1 MIKRWIK
8 GLILNYIN
16 DFKDLDGWLTER
28 EAMGLFLLAFKA
40 PRNATI
46 VEIGSWQGKST
57 YCLSRGLRSGKV
69 YAIDPFNADGG
80 LDKDSEKI
88 YAEKKGTDDL
98 YAKFVNNMTRLK
110 VLSKIVAKRGYS
122 YQFTVDFNKIDVLF
136 IDGDHSI
143 EGCKLDFELFSP
155 KVAIGG
161 FIAFHDYDKTRNEL
175 GPTHV
180 IQNMVMGSSSYAWHN
195 QYDSLWVAKK
205 IA

>member
-1 MIKRWIK
+1 MIKKWIK
-8 GLILNYIN
+8 GRILKYIS

-40 PRNATI
+40 PRNAKI

-57 YCLSRGLRSGKV
+57 YCLSKGLRSGKV

-88 YAEKKGTDDL
+88 YAAKKGTDNL
-98 YAKFVNNMTRLK
+98 YDKFIDNMTRLK
-110 VLSKIVAKRGYS
+110 VRSKIVAKQGYS
-122 YQFTVDFNKIDVLF
+122 YQFPDEFDKIDVLF

-143 EGCKLDFELFSP
+143 EGCKLDFDLFSP
-155 KVAIGG
+155 KVAVGG
-161 FIAFHDYDKTRNEL
+161 YIAFHDYDKTRDEL
-175 GPTHV
+175 GPTYV
-180 IQNMVMGSSSYAWHN
+180 IQNIVLNSLAYEYYR

>member
-1 MIKRWIK
+1 MIKQWIK
-8 GLILNYIN
+8 GRIMKYISH
-16 DFKDLDGWLTER
+16 FKDLDGWLTER

-57 YCLSRGLRSGKV
+57 YCLSRGLRSGRV

-80 LDKDSEKI
+80 QDKDSEKI

-98 YAKFVNNMTRLK
+98 YAKFVDNMTRLK
-110 VLSKIVAKRGYS
+110 VISKIVAKRGYS
-122 YQFTVDFNKIDVLF
+122 YQFATEFDKINVLF

-155 KVAIGG
+155 KVTIGG
-161 FIAFHDYDKTRNEL
+161 YIAFHDYDKTRDEL
-175 GPTHV
+175 GPTYV
-180 IQNMVMGSSSYAWHN
+180 IQNIVMASSSYVYYR

>member
-1 MIKRWIK
+1 MIKQWIK
-8 GLILNYIN
+8 GRIMKYISH
-16 DFKDLDGWLTER
+16 FKDLDGWLTER
-28 EAMGLFLLAFKA
+28 EAMGLFLLALKA
-40 PRNATI
+40 PRNATV

-57 YCLSRGLRSGKV
+57 YCLSRGLRSGRV

-88 YAEKKGTDDL
+88 YAKKKGTDDL
-98 YAKFVNNMTRLK
+98 YAKFMDNMTRLK

-122 YQFTVDFNKIDVLF
+122 YQFAADFNKIDVLF

-161 FIAFHDYDKTRNEL
+161 YIAFHDYDQTRDEL
-175 GPTHV
+175 GPTYV
-180 IQNMVMGSSSYAWHN
+180 IQNLVMNSSSYVYHR